1 MSWHG
6 HRLVTHNPMYVR
18 VGRGHRLR
26 WCVGLDLFRQKAR
39 GMSEFESSPH
49 ILSVGARLANRL
61 RTGGDANT
69 QSVAQVAE
77 VNLFS
82 SAMNV
87 MRAMKFDLLAVGD
100 RIEEET
106 PWDFVQQM
114 RSAWPRQKWVYL
126 ADAVTDEDEIKARS
140 LGAVA
145 VLEGAE
151 AWHHTMELA
160 NKLRAARPHSAV
172 AGLRLRLNEKVAS

>member
-1 MSWHG
+1 MAMS
-6 HRLVTHNPMYVR
+6 V
-18 VGRGHRLR
+18 
-26 WCVGLDLFRQKAR
+26 
-39 GMSEFESSPH
+39 FESSH

-61 RTGGDANT
+61 RTSDEADA
-69 QSVAQVAE
+69 QIAE
-77 VNLFS
+77 VNSFS

-100 RIEEET
+100 QIEDET

-126 ADAVTDEDEIKARS
+126 ADVVTDEDEIKARS

-145 VLEGAE
+145 VLDGVE

-160 NKLRAARPHSAV
+160 NKLRSARPHLAV
-172 AGLRLRLNEKVAS
+172 PGLKLRLNENEKAAS